1 MTVIAVIGGGISGL
15 TLAHRLRSRGK
26 DAVVLEAGPRL
37 GGNVQSRERD
47 GFLTEIGPNGF
58 LDKEPATRE
67 LAASLGVEQLIRPAD
82 PSAKRRYLYA
92 GGKLRAVPGSPPA
105 FLKSDILPFG
115 ARMRVIAELF
125 TSRGPQGV
133 DESLGAFGR
142 RHLGE
147 TATKVLL
154 DSVQTGIYAG
164 DLEALSVGA
173 TFPQLTKLEREH
185 RSLILGAIRAQSAQR
200 KALAAGGGAAK
211 LSGAL
216 SSFEGGLQTLV
227 NGLARALGPAAR
239 SGARVE
245 GLIPSAGGWRVSVL
259 EHGRQAELPATQ
271 VVLATPAHVAAGLVR
286 PLDEKL
292 AALLEG
298 ITYAP
303 IAVVHLG
310 YAPGSTPPPDGFG
323 FLVPSLEKRRLLGAI
338 HASTVFPFRAPEGR
352 VLYTCMVGGARRPDL
367 VSLDEEALIQLA
379 REELRDLVGVVA
391 SPSFTEVIR
400 WPRGIPQYN
409 VGHQERVSAIDA
421 ALGRLPG
428 LHLTGNAYK
437 GVGLND
443 CIRNAFTLGDALA
456 P

>member
-15 TLAHRLRSRGK
+15 ALAHRLRSRGK
-26 DAVVLEAGPRL
+26 DAVVLEAGARL
-37 GGNVQSRERD
+37 GGNIQSRERD

-67 LAASLGVEQLIRPAD
+67 LAASVGVEELIRPAD
-82 PSAKRRYLYA
+82 PSAKRRYLYT
-92 GGKLRAVPGSPPA
+92 GGRLRAVPGSPPA
-105 FLKSDILPFG
+105 FLKSDILPLG
-115 ARMRVIAELF
+115 ARLRVIAELL
-125 TSRGPQGV
+125 SGRGPEGL

-173 TFPQLTKLEREH
+173 TFPLLTKLEREH
-185 RSLILGAIRAQSAQR
+185 RSLILGAIRMQSAQR
-200 KALAAGGGAAK
+200 KALPSGTAPK
-211 LSGAL
+211 LTGAL
-216 SSFEGGLQTLV
+216 STFEGGLQTLV

-239 SGARVE
+239 TGARVE
-245 GLIPSAGGWRVSVL
+245 GLIPSQGGWRVSVF
-259 EHGRQAELPATQ
+259 EHGRQAELNAAQ
-271 VVLATPAHVAAGLVR
+271 VVVTTPSHVAAGLLR

-298 ITYAP
+298 IAYAP

-338 HASTVFPFRAPEGR
+338 HASTVFPFRAPGGR

-367 VSLDEEALIQLA
+367 VGLDEEALLTLA
-379 REELRDLVGVVA
+379 KDELRDLVGVTA
-391 SPSFTEVIR
+391 SPVFTEVIR

-409 VGHQERVSAIDA
+409 VGHLERVSAIDE
-421 ALGRLPG
+421 ALRRLPR
-428 LHLTGNAYK
+428 LHLAGNAYK
-437 GVGLND
+437 GIGLND
-443 CIRNAFTLGDALA
+443 CIRNALAQGDALST
-456 P
+456 